1 MRNSLEKYFECKVK
15 YVKMQEDGKEK
26 KVSEQYVVS
35 ACSFGEAEKRITESL
50 SAYIQGE
57 FDVTDIKIASFG
69 EIIDGTGDGDKF
81 FKAKVTFIALDES
94 SGKEK
99 KTSVLY
105 LIQSESLEAAESDLK
120 KYLSD
125 PSITISSRLLSWM
138 YLPVHDHEGSISRET
153 KRCPEHCPYRRSHP

>member
-1 MRNSLEKYFECKVK
+1 MASLYTRSVLVLCFIVTFFLTSKVTTF
-15 YVKMQEDGKEK
+15 
-26 KVSEQYVVS
+26 S
-35 ACSFGEAEKRITESL
+35 SL
-50 SAYIQGE
+50 SH
-57 FDVTDIKIASFG
+57 IKIASFG

-125 PSITISSRLLSWM
+125 PSITISS
-138 YLPVHDHEGSISRET
+138 ITET
-153 KRCPEHCPYRRSHP
+153 AILDVFTCA

>member
-50 SAYIQGE
+50 SAYME

-125 PSITISSRLLSWM
+125 PSIIISS
-138 YLPVHDHEGSISRET
+138 ITET
-153 KRCPEHCPYRRSHP
+153 AILDVFTCA

>member
-15 YVKMQEDGKEK
+15 YVKMQDDGKEK

-35 ACSFGEAEKRITESL
+35 ARSFGEAEKRITESL

-69 EIIDGTGDGDKF
+69 EIIDSSNDGDKF
-81 FKAKVTFIALDES
+81 FKAKVSFIALDES

-105 LIQSESLEAAESDLK
+105 LVQSETLESAESDLK
-120 KYLSD
+120 AVLND
-125 PSITISSRLLSWM
+125 PSTTISS
-138 YLPVHDHEGSISRET
+138 ISET
-153 KRCPEHCPYRRSHP
+153 AILDVFTQD

>member
-35 ACSFGEAEKRITESL
+35 ACSFGEAEKRITENL

-94 SGKEK
+94 CGKEK

-105 LIQSESLEAAESDLK
+105 LVQSDTLESAESDVKSFLN
-120 KYLSD
+120 D
-125 PSITISSRLLSWM
+125 GNTTISS
-138 YLPVHDHEGSISRET
+138 ISET
-153 KRCPEHCPYRRSHP
+153 VILDVFQLD